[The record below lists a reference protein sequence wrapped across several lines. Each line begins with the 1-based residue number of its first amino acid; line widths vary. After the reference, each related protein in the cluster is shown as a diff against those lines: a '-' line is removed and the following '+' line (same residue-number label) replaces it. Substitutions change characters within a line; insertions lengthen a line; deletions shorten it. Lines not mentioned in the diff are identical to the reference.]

1 MESLKDRA
9 QELQDIMD
17 EFAGAKKN
25 ASIFVKEAAE
35 KGDIVIGSFCQY
47 APMEIINAGGM
58 YNVLLCGFNYDP
70 PIPLAETELP
80 ANLCPLI
87 KSSYGN
93 ILGKTCPF
101 AFYSD
106 LIVGET
112 TCDGKKKM
120 YEMLSELKQM
130 HVIHLPNIP
139 DRERSLESWREELVR
154 FKEALEER
162 FGVKITDEKLRE
174 SIHILNQERS
184 QMAQL
189 YELGK
194 LDPPAA
200 TGLQMRSVLTA
211 EYFMLD
217 KKNKLEK
224 TERMLKLMRE
234 QWEAGK
240 GPYKPDQHPLR
251 ILVSG
256 AGIDGVVDKTLG
268 VIEEL
273 GAAIVCY
280 EGCCGIM
287 NMRRPIDES
296 PKADPMTAIADKYLE
311 VPCAVMSPNT
321 RRFEQLRST
330 LAEWKVDGV
339 ISITVHA
346 CTPFDVESKTIGDI
360 CAEEGV
366 PFLHVRTD
374 YSPGDEGQLR
384 TRIEAFLEM
393 LEGGR

>member
-1 MESLKDRA
+1 MCCSAASTMIRRSPLRRPSCR
-9 QELQDIMD
+9 QI
-17 EFAGAKKN
+17 FA
-25 ASIFVKEAAE
+25 
-35 KGDIVIGSFCQY
+35 
-47 APMEIINAGGM
+47 
-58 YNVLLCGFNYDP
+58 
-70 PIPLAETELP
+70 PLS
-80 ANLCPLI
+80 

-139 DRERSLESWREELVR
+139 DRQRSLESWKEELIR

-162 FGVKITDEKLRE
+162 FGVEITDEKLRE

-234 QWEAGK
+234 QWEAG
-240 GPYKPDQHPLR
+240 R
-251 ILVSG
+251 G
-256 AGIDGVVDKTLG
+256 AIQAGSAP
-268 VIEEL
+268 
-273 GAAIVCY
+273 AAHI
-280 EGCCGIM
+280 GFRRGHRRRCG
-287 NMRRPIDES
+287 
-296 PKADPMTAIADKYLE
+296 
-311 VPCAVMSPNT
+311 
-321 RRFEQLRST
+321 
-330 LAEWKVDGV
+330 
-339 ISITVHA
+339 
-346 CTPFDVESKTIGDI
+346 
-360 CAEEGV
+360 
-366 PFLHVRTD
+366 
-374 YSPGDEGQLR
+374 
-384 TRIEAFLEM
+384 
-393 LEGGR
+393 